1 MPIDGHSLLI
11 LTQIPGIGPHRL
23 RLLVAHFGTLE
34 AVLRAA
40 PRELAGVEGVDAKTA
55 SLIAGIYGMNFER
68 MPELKQ
74 PWGYAYSLGLMVVAA
89 VIEWVYFKRKGWF

>member
-1 MPIDGHSLLI
+1 MVSNNLNVAM
-11 LTQIPGIGPHRL
+11 
-23 RLLVAHFGTLE
+23 RLLTVVATFLM
-34 AVLRAA
+34 
-40 PRELAGVEGVDAKTA
+40 TA